1 MKEKRFVTE
10 VGLKRF
16 AQWKKTALSKCD
28 MSRKGTIDEPLVK
41 WVQLINDSPAAYT
54 TSCCSGRYFNIFQ
67 QKNSFQ
73 KKNFQKKFLK
83 FLLIFQT
90 GYQWWNSLGHPKFK
104 KKDSRGFS

>member
-28 MSRKGTIDEPLVK
+28 MSRKWTIDEPLVK

-54 TSCCSGRYFNIFQ
+54 TSCCSGRYLTFFSKKQFSAKKIFR
-67 QKNSFQ
+67 KIF
-73 KKNFQKKFLK
+73 KNF
-83 FLLIFQT
+83 
-90 GYQWWNSLGHPKFK
+90 Y
-104 KKDSRGFS
+104 